1 MRTRDWFEI
10 NDESKRGY
18 DNNNIRFK
26 TITIRSSLCDY
37 SDGYIL
43 VKGTITVPNTA
54 AARAAVNYTNKKV
67 MFKNCAFFTD
77 CIPEISNTQ
86 IDDAQKTDAV
96 MPMYSLIEHSN
107 SYSKTSGSLWQYHRV
122 EPALDNNS
130 IIIDFP
136 YDNSNS
142 ASIKFK

>member
-1 MRTRDWFEI
+1 
-10 NDESKRGY
+10 
-18 DNNNIRFK
+18 
-26 TITIRSSLCDY
+26 
-37 SDGYIL
+37 
-43 VKGTITVPNTA
+43 
-54 AARAAVNYTNKKV
+54 

-136 YDNSNS
+136 YDKSNS